1 MTNGAQGGR
10 EVPGGMAGDAD
21 FDRELLARVRAGDD
35 AAFGE
40 LFTQHAD
47 AVRRFALRHVRE
59 HAEADDLTA
68 EAFFRVLQAIR
79 RGSGP
84 TDHVRTYLLTVARR
98 VAWEWSGR
106 RRDVPVEDEELS
118 RRVEPFPDVTANRPE
133 HVLISRAFTSLP
145 ERWRTVLWQVEVEG
159 ARPAAVA
166 PSFGLSPNA
175 MAALARRAREG
186 LRAAYLQA
194 HLAEDTGPRACS
206 SVVAKLG
213 TYVAG
218 GVQGAE
224 HRRIRKHLQTCSS
237 CNSLHAELTEVC
249 STLRAHAASTAVPV
263 AAVALAAP
271 ALVTSGL
278 VTPGLVAPAVLGKA
292 ALLAGRV
299 KLVLAAAASAAAVGL
314 FGVLAGTF
322 TGAPGPALLQ
332 PGPDGAPGGN
342 VLALCTPEVTATG
355 TATSTPSPVAAQRAV
370 RTGTAPRTVR
380 PTGPAPTTTAD
391 EAPPVVPVDAGAE
404 VPAGERSLVLTGT
417 SAEVSAATDPSDPTS
432 TTPVETVRTEP
443 EQSVATTTGTTTTG
457 ATTTGVTTTGA
468 PTKTAAE
475 PPAAEPPAA
484 ESPAVGV
491 AVTPDRLEPA

>member
-1 MTNGAQGGR
+1 
-10 EVPGGMAGDAD
+10 MAGDAD

-79 RGSGP
+79 RGTGP

-118 RRVEPFPDVTANRPE
+118 RRVEPFPDVTASRPE
-133 HVLISRAFTSLP
+133 HALISRAFTSLP

-237 CNSLHAELTEVC
+237 CNALHAELTEVC
-249 STLRAHAASTAVPV
+249 STLRAHAASVAVPV
-263 AAVALAAP
+263 A
-271 ALVTSGL
+271 VTA
-278 VTPGLVAPAVLGKA
+278 LVAPAVVGKA
-292 ALLAGRV
+292 ALLTGRV

-355 TATSTPSPVAAQRAV
+355 TATSEPSPVAAQRVVHTRTAGRSAGPTPPAPTTTGRAAAADTAV
-370 RTGTAPRTVR
+370 PADPPAAGTAETAAEPRSMVLTSADVTDASTTTTTTGPGSTKPEPTKPESTDPTGTDPTSAEPPRQAASGTTGPE
-380 PTGPAPTTTAD
+380 PTGPAPTGAD
-391 EAPPVVPVDAGAE
+391 P
-404 VPAGERSLVLTGT
+404 TGT
-417 SAEVSAATDPSDPTS
+417 IKAP
-432 TTPVETVRTEP
+432 
-443 EQSVATTTGTTTTG
+443 TTTT
-457 ATTTGVTTTGA
+457 
-468 PTKTAAE
+468 AALD
-475 PPAAEPPAA
+475 PA
-484 ESPAVGV
+484 
-491 AVTPDRLEPA
+491 

>member
-1 MTNGAQGGR
+1 
-10 EVPGGMAGDAD
+10 MAGDAD

-35 AAFGE
+35 SAFGE
-40 LFTQHAD
+40 LFTHHAD

-79 RGSGP
+79 RGAGP

-118 RRVEPFPDVTANRPE
+118 KRVEPFPDATANRPE

-224 HRRIRKHLQTCSS
+224 QRRIRKHLQTCSS

-249 STLRAHAASTAVPV
+249 STLRAHAAAIAVPV
-263 AAVALAAP
+263 AAV
-271 ALVTSGL
+271 GL
-278 VTPGLVAPAVLGKA
+278 FAPAVLGKA
-292 ALLAGRV
+292 AVLTGRV

-332 PGPDGAPGGN
+332 PGPDGAPGEN
-342 VLALCTPEVTATG
+342 VLALCSPEVTATG
-355 TATSTPSPVAAQRAV
+355 TATSEPSPAAAKRAV
-370 RTGTAPRTVR
+370 HVGTPARAVR
-380 PTGPAPTTTAD
+380 PTGPAPTTTSD
-391 EAPPVVPVDAGAE
+391 GAPPVLLVGGGSTP
-404 VPAGERSLVLTGT
+404 PAGERSVPVTGASGAT
-417 SAEVSAATDPSDPTS
+417 SATDPSDPAPLGTTS
-432 TTPVETVRTEP
+432 TGTTSVGTTRSEPV
-443 EQSVATTTGTTTTG
+443 QSASTTTGTSSGPTTTDPAG
-457 ATTTGVTTTGA
+457 PE
-468 PTKTAAE
+468 PTKSEPTKPGPAE
-475 PPAAEPPAA
+475 QEPTEQGLTGPEPVEAG
-484 ESPAVGV
+484 SVPGPGRT
-491 AVTPDRLEPA
+491 TPGRLEPA

>member
-1 MTNGAQGGR
+1 
-10 EVPGGMAGDAD
+10 MAGDAD

-40 LFTQHAD
+40 LFSRHAD

-79 RGSGP
+79 RGTGP

-118 RRVEPFPDVTANRPE
+118 RRVEPFPDATAARAE
-133 HVLISRAFTSLP
+133 HTLISRAFTSLP
-145 ERWRTVLWQVEVEG
+145 ERWRSVLWQVEVEG

-194 HLAEDTGPRACS
+194 HLAEDSGPRACS
-206 SVVAKLG
+206 SVLSKLG
-213 TYVAG
+213 AYTAG

-237 CNSLHAELTEVC
+237 CNALHAELTEVC
-249 STLRAHAASTAVPV
+249 SSLRAHAASIAVPV
-263 AAVALAAP
+263 AATALAAP
-271 ALVTSGL
+271 V
-278 VTPGLVAPAVLGKA
+278 VLGKA
-292 ALLAGRV
+292 AWLTGRV

-314 FGVLAGTF
+314 FGALAGAF
-322 TGAPGPALLQ
+322 TGGSGPALVE
-332 PGPDGAPGGN
+332 PGPNGADGEN
-342 VLALCTPEVTATG
+342 VLALCSTAATVTGAP
-355 TATSTPSPVAAQRAV
+355 TSAPSPS
-370 RTGTAPRTVR
+370 APRVHRVDHTRTMTSVVTETVALPPAATTSEQVLAVPL
-380 PTGPAPTTTAD
+380 PTGAPTTSSD
-391 EAPPVVPVDAGAE
+391 IRLFQDPPSE
-404 VPAGERSLVLTGT
+404 PA
-417 SAEVSAATDPSDPTS
+417 
-432 TTPVETVRTEP
+432 
-443 EQSVATTTGTTTTG
+443 GTTTT
-457 ATTTGVTTTGA
+457 T
-468 PTKTAAE
+468 AE
-475 PPAAEPPAA
+475 PTRTAFVSTTSSTPP
-484 ESPAVGV
+484 
-491 AVTPDRLEPA
+491 VTPTTVTLVPTSPSLKAT

>member
-1 MTNGAQGGR
+1 
-10 EVPGGMAGDAD
+10 MAGDAD

-35 AAFGE
+35 TAFGE
-40 LFTQHAD
+40 LFTHHAD

-118 RRVEPFPDVTANRPE
+118 KRVEPFPDATANRPE

-218 GVQGAE
+218 GVQGTE
-224 HRRIRKHLQTCSS
+224 QRRIRKHLQACSS

-249 STLRAHAASTAVPV
+249 STLRAHAAGIAVPV
-263 AAVALAAP
+263 AAVGLLAP
-271 ALVTSGL
+271 V
-278 VTPGLVAPAVLGKA
+278 VLGKA
-292 ALLAGRV
+292 AVLTGRV

-332 PGPDGAPGGN
+332 PGPDGAPGEN
-342 VLALCTPEVTATG
+342 VLALCSPEVTATG
-355 TATSTPSPVAAQRAV
+355 TATSEPSPAAAKRAV
-370 RTGTAPRTVR
+370 RVETPARVAR
-380 PTGPAPTTTAD
+380 PTGPAPTTTPDGAPA
-391 EAPPVVPVDAGAE
+391 APPVDGGTTA
-404 VPAGERSLVLTGT
+404 PAGERSVPITG
-417 SAEVSAATDPSDPTS
+417 SSSEVTAATDPPDPTDPTDPTPLS
-432 TTPVETVRTEP
+432 TTSAGTTRTAPV
-443 EQSVATTTGTTTTG
+443 QSAATTTTEPTSAPTTTDPTTTDPAEPDPVKTGSTGAGPAPGSPGTTPG
-457 ATTTGVTTTGA
+457 
-468 PTKTAAE
+468 
-475 PPAAEPPAA
+475 
-484 ESPAVGV
+484 
-491 AVTPDRLEPA
+491 RLEAA

>member
-1 MTNGAQGGR
+1 
-10 EVPGGMAGDAD
+10 MAGDAD

-40 LFTQHAD
+40 LFTHHAD

-79 RGSGP
+79 RGNGP
-84 TDHVRTYLLTVARR
+84 TEHVRTYLLTVARR

-118 RRVEPFPDVTANRPE
+118 KRVEPFPDATANRPE
-133 HVLISRAFTSLP
+133 HTLISRAFTSLP

-166 PSFGLSPNA
+166 PSYGLSANA

-218 GVQGAE
+218 GVQGTE
-224 HRRIRKHLQTCSS
+224 HKRIRKHLRTCSS
-237 CNSLHAELTEVC
+237 CNALHAELTEVC
-249 STLRAHAASTAVPV
+249 SSLRAHAAVAAVPV
-263 AAVALAAP
+263 AATALATTGLFAP
-271 ALVTSGL
+271 V
-278 VTPGLVAPAVLGKA
+278 VAGKA
-292 ALLAGRV
+292 ALLTSRV
-299 KLVLAAAASAAAVGL
+299 KLVLAATASAAAVGV

-322 TGAPGPALLQ
+322 TGAPGPALVQ
-332 PGPDGAPGGN
+332 PGPDGAPGGH
-342 VLALCTPEVTATG
+342 VLALHPTTGPTATG
-355 TATSTPSPVAAQRAV
+355 TATSETSPAPVHRVVVHTKTRA
-370 RTGTAPRTVR
+370 RTVTAP
-380 PTGPAPTTTAD
+380 PAAPTTTTPDAVPGQQAG
-391 EAPPVVPVDAGAE
+391 EAATPPGHAGPHLLTDASSSATPPGTTAAGATTG
-404 VPAGERSLVLTGT
+404 AGASTVSPT
-417 SAEVSAATDPSDPTS
+417 SEPPSD
-432 TTPVETVRTEP
+432 TTLL
-443 EQSVATTTGTTTTG
+443 ATTTTPSARPTG
-457 ATTTGVTTTGA
+457 RGRV
-468 PTKTAAE
+468 
-475 PPAAEPPAA
+475 
-484 ESPAVGV
+484 
-491 AVTPDRLEPA
+491 VTPTTVTLHPTPATFAPA